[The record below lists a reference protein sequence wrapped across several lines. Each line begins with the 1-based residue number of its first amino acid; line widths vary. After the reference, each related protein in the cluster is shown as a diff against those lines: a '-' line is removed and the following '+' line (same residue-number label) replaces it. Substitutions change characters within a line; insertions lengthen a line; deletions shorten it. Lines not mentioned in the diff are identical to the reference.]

1 MRGILAAA
9 GLSAALLCGPPAVA
23 DDLLSVADLAP
34 LTANVL
40 GVTAGASTDA
50 IPLAVT
56 STSTAQAS
64 ISHSTAHLGGQITTG
79 DVALSSFGAGGGVA
93 SLQAATGIGNIQQN
107 GIAVALVLSLRP

>member
-9 GLSAALLCGPPAVA
+9 GLSGALLSGPVAAA

-40 GVTAGASTDA
+40 GVTAGVSTAA

-64 ISHSTAHLGGQITTG
+64 ISHSTVHLGGQVTTG
-79 DVALSSFGAGGGVA
+79 DVALGSFSTGGGVA

-107 GIAVALVLSLRP
+107 SVAVVLSF